1 MTILLPIYIAL
12 LVPVFITYKIKN
24 RYLRWGCIILPPF
37 LLVPLVWIPWDIMSA
52 GLWAPAMLAM
62 LFSVG
67 SVVVNVA
74 VAVVRRVRKQDA
86 VGRRLVVR
94 LIRPLS
100 VVCIFFCAVNT
111 VALSMKSADIYAV
124 ELGRQ
129 IQQACDANGVCP
141 EFVEGWE
148 QSGGGQLVYRILYGK
163 YGTKYPLSYSVS
175 EDGKE
180 FMIKVRHNI
189 DETFYVTGGVDR
201 DLMAEISITGYR
213 EEIDVNELT
222 PD

>member
-1 MTILLPIYIAL
+1 MTMLLPIYIAL

-37 LLVPLVWIPWDIMSA
+37 LLVPLILVPLDIGSV
-52 GLWAPAMLAM
+52 GLWVPAMLAM

-74 VAVVRRVRKQDA
+74 VAVVRKVRKQDA
-86 VGRRLVVR
+86 VGRRLAVR

-100 VVCIFFCAVNT
+100 VVCIFFCAINT
-111 VALSMKSADIYAV
+111 VMLSRKSADIYAV
-124 ELGRQ
+124 EVGRR
-129 IQQACDANGVCP
+129 IQRACDANGVCP
-141 EFVEGWE
+141 KVVKGWE
-148 QSGGGQLVYRILYGK
+148 QSGGGQLAYQILYGK

-175 EDGKE
+175 EGGKE
-180 FMIKVRHNI
+180 FVIRVRHNI
-189 DETFYVTGGVDR
+189 DEVFYVTGGVDR
-201 DLMAEISITGYR
+201 DVMAEISVTGYR
-213 EEIDVNELT
+213 EEIDVNELA